1 VDGTVK
7 AHEQQQTNQAF
18 YRLGCNFTASM
29 LSDIDNLLEQS
40 MDIVSIADAK
50 NNLSELVEQAANG
63 EAFIIAKDGKPLVKV
78 VPMDAVEERKTRRIG
93 FMDGEIIVPDD
104 FDTMMS
110 KEIEEMFYGETADD
124 EIAR

>member
-1 VDGTVK
+1 
-7 AHEQQQTNQAF
+7 
-18 YRLGCNFTASM
+18 
-29 LSDIDNLLEQS
+29 